1 MAAKEFGDGMD
12 YHVHLQGKWAQK
24 RRGEKY
30 IVRHD
35 RGSGYMPHCDDF
47 PYINHIEARVAE
59 WLEVYDIR
67 RTREHVLQHL
77 GVARVDLNCLY
88 TELRRFFQKK
98 CIGPVVHGPVADD
111 PVSALE
117 QSQQNLRNRNIPHA
131 AATA

>member
-35 RGSGYMPHCDDF
+35 RGSGHMPHCDDF

-88 TELRRFFQKK
+88 TET
-98 CIGPVVHGPVADD
+98 
-111 PVSALE
+111 SALLPE
-117 QSQQNLRNRNIPHA
+117 EMYRSSCTLNCGRRPGLRSGAESAEPG
-131 AATA
+131 